1 MDKLPVIAGAL
12 AGSIAALACVAIITG
27 AASLAEI
34 VAGAIV
40 LAVLIAGL
48 ILIGKD

>member
-1 MDKLPVIAGAL
+1 MDRLPIIAGAL
-12 AGSIAALACVAIITG
+12 AGSLAALTCVAFITG

-40 LAVLIAGL
+40 LAVLVVGL
-48 ILIGKD
+48 IIISEG

>member
-12 AGSIAALACVAIITG
+12 VGSLAALTCAAFITG

-40 LAVLIAGL
+40 LAAIVAGL
-48 ILIGKD
+48 IIISEG